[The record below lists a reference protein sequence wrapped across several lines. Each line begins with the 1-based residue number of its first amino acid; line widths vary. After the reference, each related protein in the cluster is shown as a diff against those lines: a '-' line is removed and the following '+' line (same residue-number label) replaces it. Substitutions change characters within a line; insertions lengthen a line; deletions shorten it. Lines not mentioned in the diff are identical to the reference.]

1 MHPTC
6 IPSQWILKGNQQCI
20 SPDKVRGKGSASLK
34 AKRSV
39 QVFVSSALPAGG
51 LFSHGVSHRVSHRV
65 SHSRCG
71 KCKQAGMLHGPD
83 SGPKRTKQ
91 AADQDA
97 LTDTKGEM
105 RHLRAST
112 YRVQTEL
119 PHKTSDPFPAILP
132 PPIYYMLP
140 ATHHQLQ
147 PAVPPVSVTATH
159 RLNTTTLATAQP
171 GTGITLNFLHSSK
184 LIFMQAQGEIA
195 GP

>member
-51 LFSHGVSHRVSHRV
+51 LFSHGVSHRVSH
-65 SHSRCG
+65 SRCG

-83 SGPKRTKQ
+83 SGLKRTKQ

-105 RHLRAST
+105 RHLTAST

-132 PPIYYMLP
+132 PPVYYMLP

-159 RLNTTTLATAQP
+159 RLNTLHLLRHSLEP
-171 GTGITLNFLHSSK
+171 GLR
-184 LIFMQAQGEIA
+184 
-195 GP
+195 